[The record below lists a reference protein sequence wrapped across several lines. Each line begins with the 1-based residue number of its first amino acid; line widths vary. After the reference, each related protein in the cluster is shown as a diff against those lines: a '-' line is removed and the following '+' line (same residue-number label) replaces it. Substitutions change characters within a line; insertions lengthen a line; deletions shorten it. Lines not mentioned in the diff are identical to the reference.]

1 VAAVPEQCSSAAA
14 RFIQPGSGGPRITRK
29 VRAGACHWL
38 GELASSLSDL
48 FRKGWVSGFL
58 RLVGSCLLSSIP
70 DRLGWAAAELEACFA
85 TDADWKVSDF
95 LTAGEVES

>member
-1 VAAVPEQCSSAAA
+1 MAAVPDRCSTQRDPSKV
-14 RFIQPGSGGPRITRK
+14 QSGGPRITRK

-38 GELASSLSDL
+38 GELASSFERL
-48 FRKGWVSGFL
+48 VSSELGFL
-58 RLVGSCLLSSIP
+58 GFFVLLEAHKLSSIP